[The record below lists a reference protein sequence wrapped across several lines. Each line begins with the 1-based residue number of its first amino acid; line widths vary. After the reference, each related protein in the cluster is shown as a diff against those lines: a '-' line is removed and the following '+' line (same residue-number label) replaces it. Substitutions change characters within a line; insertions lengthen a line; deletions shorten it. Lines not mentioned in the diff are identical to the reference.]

1 MSMDKLLALEMTWL
15 RGTAMVQTLFT
26 CLYCQRPAAIQNKTL
41 QVYCRGVLKTCEVSK
56 RAASRASV
64 YEVRPLVMILLL
76 CEHLPNDGAR
86 STLTARTCSST
97 CSILLIL
104 LAPLC
109 CSGAVLVCLACF
121 CLSMKIRLFSG
132 GRPEHQYR
140 GVRAV

>member
-64 YEVRPLVMILLL
+64 YEVRASCDDTPSLRTPSKCRSAHHAHRSRLL
-76 CEHLPNDGAR
+76 EHL
-86 STLTARTCSST
+86 
-97 CSILLIL
+97 
-104 LAPLC
+104 
-109 CSGAVLVCLACF
+109 
-121 CLSMKIRLFSG
+121 
-132 GRPEHQYR
+132 
-140 GVRAV
+140 